1 MDPNSKALEGEVIR
15 ATNCCNLQRNIVA
28 LQVEKHF
35 WSYYHPPGKHC
46 HATKF
51 VVAKSRRQFNS
62 MQHAASTCN
71 NEISLLRDNVYQV
84 GGNTNSWIYGWE
96 NMFISERL
104 SRHALKDLL
113 LLQIKT
119 IKSNSTAQAKRI
131 KVLEK
136 KVRGFK
142 PIYSFFMNSN

>member
-1 MDPNSKALEGEVIR
+1 
-15 ATNCCNLQRNIVA
+15 
-28 LQVEKHF
+28 
-35 WSYYHPPGKHC
+35 
-46 HATKF
+46 
-51 VVAKSRRQFNS
+51 
-62 MQHAASTCN
+62 
-71 NEISLLRDNVYQV
+71 
-84 GGNTNSWIYGWE
+84 
-96 NMFISERL
+96 MFISERL